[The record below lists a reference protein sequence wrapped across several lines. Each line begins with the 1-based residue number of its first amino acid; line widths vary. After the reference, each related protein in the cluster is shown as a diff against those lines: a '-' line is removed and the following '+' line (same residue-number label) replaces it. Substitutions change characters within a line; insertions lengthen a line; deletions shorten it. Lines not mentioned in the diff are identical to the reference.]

1 MKLKVNKESF
11 LQVLQKVQSVVSPR
25 ATLPILS
32 NVLLHAADGKLTVT
46 ATDLELSVQTRTDAE
61 IEKEGATTLPS
72 RRSFSIVR
80 EIPAAELEIDV
91 NDKNVASITSGS
103 SHFKLNGMSDE
114 EFPPLP
120 KLDGGYQYS
129 VEQPVFREMLQKT
142 SYAASTDETRYIL
155 NGVLMSFAED
165 KLTMVATDGRRLAL
179 IDQEVEYPK
188 DAEGDLVLPTK
199 TVHELI
205 RTLEDEGAL
214 KIRAVKNQIAFDFG
228 EMLVISK
235 LIDGTYPNYRQVIP
249 SGSDV
254 RIAIEREG
262 LLAAVRRAAL
272 LTTDQSNSVK
282 LHFSK
287 NTLEIVTQTP
297 DVGESRETLP
307 IKYDEKAISVAFNP
321 AFMMDPL
328 KILQCDEIYFELT
341 DELSPGVIKADLPFL
356 YVIMPMRVS

>member
-1 MKLKVNKESF
+1 MKLKVNKEA
-11 LQVLQKVQSVVSPR
+11 LLDILQKVQSVVSPR
-25 ATLPILS
+25 ATLPVLS
-32 NVLLHAADGKLTVT
+32 NVLLKAENGQLTVT
-46 ATDLELSVQTRTDAE
+46 ATDLELSVQTRTSAE
-61 IEKEGATTLPS
+61 IVKEGATTLPA
-72 RRSFSIVR
+72 RRIFSIVR
-80 EIPAAELEIDV
+80 EIPSAEVEFDV
-91 NDKNVASITSGS
+91 DEKNVASITAGS

-120 KLDGGYQYS
+120 KLDGGHVYGLD
-129 VEQPVFREMLQKT
+129 QPVFREMLQKT
-142 SYAASTDETRYIL
+142 AYAASTDETRYIL
-155 NGVLMSFAED
+155 NGVLMSFAEN

-179 IDQEVEYPK
+179 IDQELEYPK
-188 DAEGDLVLPTK
+188 DAERDLVLPTK

-214 KIRAVKNQIAFDFG
+214 KIRAAANQIAFDFG

-249 SGSDV
+249 SGADV

-262 LLAAVRRAAL
+262 FLAAIRRAAL

-282 LHFSK
+282 MSFSK

-307 IKYDEKAISVAFNP
+307 IKYDEKELSVAFNP

-328 KILQCDEIYFELT
+328 KILQCDEIFFELT